1 LRLVVPSRDRLDAV
15 DATWPVERAA
25 TAAHRHWLWGKLME
39 KKPEQFA
46 VIDADGQTISLWCS
60 AKREVRLEGRRL
72 YRLDYVEVRPR
83 LRGGMAGAFTLALVG
98 ARAAEAGCQ
107 GLVLAAFPVRTT
119 KTDKRAAAMRWL
131 KSVGPLPT
139 SAMASAESPREQP
152 TATSLRVA
160 QRLAGGLPL
169 MGEGEQRVKRLAAK
183 LDLLKKLAAE
193 QPVREKRNG

>member
-1 LRLVVPSRDRLDAV
+1 VPRAPQSRLLTLQWYIEGLGTLRLVVPSRDRLDAV

-107 GLVLAAFPVRTT
+107 GLVLAAFPPL
-119 KTDKRAAAMRWL
+119 KGFYARA
-131 KSVGPLPT
+131 GG
-139 SAMASAESPREQP
+139 
-152 TATSLRVA
+152 A
-160 QRLAGGLPL
+160 QRLPKGWAVERGLVPFVF
-169 MGEGEQRVKRLAAK
+169 EGSAFEDFQRVVTDAARA
-183 LDLLKKLAAE
+183 DDE
-193 QPVREKRNG
+193 D